1 MGIAC
6 GLERLKLS
14 PVGPRVVQ
22 RAHQALSREIS
33 RAVLLL
39 QCDGQ
44 PIPACAGNT
53 QWGSGSLAAGT
64 GSSPRA
70 RGTPWWE
77 RNWPPLHFNCRS
89 GVRALTEL
97 EAEQRGIAE
106 RLPEEPP
113 REGFGLSPDASEWG
127 RAYARGVT
135 AQTLP
140 DQWEPAFLGSPPNWR
155 SYGRPERLPAH
166 PAPAPLLPTVKEAGE
181 KFRKALETAW
191 GGLPLY
197 VQDPTGMTV
206 ILDDAFLRHIKPDGR
221 ERFLS
226 WLPDLVSDPEEVWLV
241 PMRKVNGRTVAF
253 RLRYVKLY
261 QDERQ
266 RNVLFVGEFQ
276 KGVLVGG
283 YTFVETRDQKY
294 FNRQRQ
300 GFLRFK

>member
-1 MGIAC
+1 
-6 GLERLKLS
+6 
-14 PVGPRVVQ
+14 
-22 RAHQALSREIS
+22 
-33 RAVLLL
+33 
-39 QCDGQ
+39 
-44 PIPACAGNT
+44 
-53 QWGSGSLAAGT
+53 
-64 GSSPRA
+64 
-70 RGTPWWE
+70 
-77 RNWPPLHFNCRS
+77 
-89 GVRALTEL
+89 
-97 EAEQRGIAE
+97 
-106 RLPEEPP
+106 
-113 REGFGLSPDASEWG
+113 
-127 RAYARGVT
+127 
-135 AQTLP
+135 
-140 DQWEPAFLGSPPNWR
+140 
-155 SYGRPERLPAH
+155 
-166 PAPAPLLPTVKEAGE
+166 
-181 KFRKALETAW
+181 
-191 GGLPLY
+191 
-197 VQDPTGMTV
+197 MTV